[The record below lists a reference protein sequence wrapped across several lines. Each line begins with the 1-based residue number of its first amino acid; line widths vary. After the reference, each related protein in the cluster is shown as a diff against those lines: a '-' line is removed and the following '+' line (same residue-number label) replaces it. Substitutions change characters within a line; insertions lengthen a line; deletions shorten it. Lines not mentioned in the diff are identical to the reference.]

1 MARSSRVIGRWIKR
15 QMPKTLFGRSLL
27 IIVLPV
33 AIMQI
38 AITYIF
44 FDEHWQ
50 TVTSRLSDGLA
61 GDIAWAVESYQED
74 PTDAAFAKLSAR
86 AEDSMGLSI
95 ALQPGRTLPATR
107 RDAPVL
113 FEPFFAPID
122 RSLDRALD
130 ARLDDPYWFDTT
142 RYPAYVDIR
151 VAVPGGVM
159 RVLAPRDRA
168 FATQGHIFVLWMTVT
183 TILLT
188 TIAILF
194 IRNQVKAIERL
205 ANAAEAFGRG
215 GEVLAFKPQGARE
228 VRRAASA
235 FLDMRSRIQ
244 RHIDQRTTLLA
255 SVSHDLRTPLT
266 RLKLSLALAEPS
278 RTNTAMKGD
287 LAEMEHMIDEYLAFA
302 RGEGGEAVETVH
314 LRDLIDEVSEGAVRA
329 GAQVSV
335 SADPELTAS
344 VRPNALKRALS
355 NLVMNA
361 AVHGERVEVAA
372 SVRPQGGVEITVD
385 DDGPGIPEDRY
396 EEAFKAFGRLDE
408 ARNQNAKGVGLGLAI
423 ARDVARGHG
432 GDIVLA
438 RSPMGG
444 LRAVVRLP
452 G

>member
-1 MARSSRVIGRWIKR
+1 MARSPRVIGRWIKR

-38 AITYIF
+38 AVTYVF
-44 FDEHWQ
+44 FDAHWQ
-50 TVTSRLSDGLA
+50 TVTSRLSEGLA

-74 PTDAAFAKLSAR
+74 PSAAAFAKLSKR

-95 ALQPGRTLPATR
+95 ALQPGRTLPKGR
-107 RDAPVL
+107 HDSL
-113 FEPFFAPID
+113 FAPID
-122 RSLDRALD
+122 QAMQRALNE
-130 ARLDDPYWFDTT
+130 RLDEPFWFDTT

-151 VAVPGGVM
+151 VSVNGGVM
-159 RVLAPRDRA
+159 RILAPRDRA
-168 FATQGHIFVLWMTVT
+168 FATQGHIFVLWMTVAT
-183 TILLT
+183 VVLT
-188 TIAILF
+188 ALSILF
-194 IRNQVKAIERL
+194 IRNQVRAIERL

-215 GEVLAFKPQGARE
+215 GEAQTFKPHGARE
-228 VRRAASA
+228 VRRAAYA
-235 FLDMRSRIQ
+235 FLDMRERIQ
-244 RHIDQRTTLLA
+244 RHIEQRTTLLA

-266 RLKLSLALAEPS
+266 RLKLALALAEPS
-278 RTNTAMKGD
+278 KRNDAMKGD

-302 RGEGGEAVETVH
+302 RGEGGEAVETVS
-314 LRDLIDEVSEGAVRA
+314 LRALLEQVSEGALRA
-329 GAQVSV
+329 GAQVSLE
-335 SADPELTAS
+335 ADAGLTAA

-372 SVRPQGGVEITVD
+372 RPRAQGGIEIVVD
-385 DDGPGIPEDRY
+385 DDGPGIPEGQY

-408 ARNQNAKGVGLGLAI
+408 ARNQNTKGVGLGLAI

-432 GDIVLA
+432 GDITLA
-438 RSPMGG
+438 RSPLGG